1 MAEPVDDGSI
11 AEHVAVR
18 LKLLAQMP
26 SDLVRIA
33 ERRLGLDPI
42 LPRAVHLDRLVE
54 QDVGRLV
61 VFRAQ
66 VLLRL
71 VLQAARVEPRLELR
85 LAPSSAG
92 ILAGAALRRIH
103 DVCVVH
109 LRELLAQAAVLH
121 AIQFVNHLPELFPRD
136 LPLLEDHE
144 GRQDRR
150 ELELAGN
157 PQEAFPVLPHER
169 EAASLR
175 PPSRCSS
182 REWINRSGP
191 LVRIRRCRRTFQRS
205 SATPRIRRTNVGSS
219 TKSARLRSRTTS
231 PSSWTG
237 TAGLPGKSASATS
250 STDT

>member
-71 VLQAARVEPRLELR
+71 LLQAARVEPRLELR
-85 LAPSSAG
+85 LAPSSPG
-92 ILAGAALRRIH
+92 LLAGAAPPRIH
-103 DVCVVH
+103 HGCVGYPPAVP
-109 LRELLAQAAVLH
+109 APAA
-121 AIQFVNHLPELFPRD
+121 
-136 LPLLEDHE
+136 
-144 GRQDRR
+144 G
-150 ELELAGN
+150 
-157 PQEAFPVLPHER
+157 
-169 EAASLR
+169 
-175 PPSRCSS
+175 PS
-182 REWINRSGP
+182 
-191 LVRIRRCRRTFQRS
+191 
-205 SATPRIRRTNVGSS
+205 
-219 TKSARLRSRTTS
+219 
-231 PSSWTG
+231 
-237 TAGLPGKSASATS
+237 
-250 STDT
+250 